1 MRVADLLETKGHD
14 VVSIDAG
21 ATLAEAA
28 RLLADKRIGSVL
40 VLGAGEAAEAAI
52 AGILSERDLVCAV
65 AKLGAAALAERVRD
79 HMTTRVY
86 TCAPDATIDRVMEI
100 MTARRVRHLP
110 VVEAGRLAGMI
121 SIGDVVKS
129 RLRETLAEVA
139 EMASY
144 VRGA

>member
-14 VVSIDAG
+14 VVTIDAG

-28 RLLADKRIGSVL
+28 RLLAERRIGSVL
-40 VLGAGEAAEAAI
+40 VLGGGEAADAAI
-52 AGILSERDLVCAV
+52 SGILSERDLVRAV
-65 AKLGAAALAERVRD
+65 ALRGAAALDERVRD

-86 TCAPDATIDRVMEI
+86 TCSPDATIDKVMEI
-100 MTARRVRHLP
+100 MTSRRVRHLP
-110 VVEAGRLAGMI
+110 VTESGRLAGMI

>member
-21 ATLAEAA
+21 ASLAEAA

-40 VLGAGEAAEAAI
+40 VLGGGEAAEAAI
-52 AGILSERDLVCAV
+52 SGILSERDLVRAI
-65 AKLGAAALAERVRD
+65 AIAGAAAPAERVRD

-86 TCAPDATIDRVMEI
+86 TCSPDATIDKVMEI
-100 MTARRVRHLP
+100 MTSRRIRHLP
-110 VVEAGRLAGMI
+110 VTESGRLVGMI

-129 RLRETLAEVA
+129 RLRESLAEVA
-139 EMASY
+139 DMASY